1 MSKNELNKEIKIIQA
16 FRKEVSS
23 SKAKAVKSLEQ
34 AGICN
39 SKGELKPQ
47 YK

>member
-1 MSKNELNKEIKIIQA
+1 MSEKELKNEIAKIQA

-23 SKAKAVKSLEQ
+23 SKEKAKDSLEK

-39 SKGELKPQ
+39 SKGELNPQ